1 MGRIDEIVA
10 NYEGEKGTLI
20 AVLQDIQEAYHYL
33 PQEALT
39 QVAESLEIPLSQVCQ
54 VATFYKAFS
63 LEPRGK
69 HLIHVCLGTACH
81 VRGGVRIVEEIGR
94 VLGIRPGETTADQ
107 QFTLETVNCLGACA
121 LGPMLVVDEEYH
133 GKMALRKV
141 APLLKAY
148 VKTEEESRGG

>member
-1 MGRIDEIVA
+1 MGRIDEIIES
-10 NYEGEKGTLI
+10 YKGEEEALI
-20 AVLQDIQEAYHYL
+20 GVLQDIQAEYNYL
-33 PQEALT
+33 PKEALI
-39 QVAESLEIPLSQVCQ
+39 QVAERLEIPLSQACQ

-63 LEPRGK
+63 LQPRGK

-94 VLGIRPGETTADQ
+94 VIAIKPGETTDDQ

-121 LGPMLVVDEEYH
+121 LGPMLVIDGQYH
-133 GKMALRKV
+133 GKMAIRKV

-148 VKTEEESRGG
+148 MKTEEENRGG